1 MVRPHQLAGGAPG
14 GHALDRRVRRRRRD
28 RGDVRLPLRPRDV
41 DDAAAAEVEGA
52 ADRRRAARRVV
63 VRLPRA
69 AREAGGRRV
78 VAGEPADGGAEAA
91 AVVLVHRARRR
102 PRAAVGA
109 RGGARRDRVPRDRQH
124 AVGVALARLRPRA
137 LAVGVDD
144 ARLRRAR
151 RRDVDD
157 VVEYETQHA
166 PRAHQRGRL
175 RRGRRARARAL
186 PVAPRPEERLAAA
199 QVPALVLAAP
209 VLDPLP
215 LLALRLVEVRA
226 AAQGVGPGRAP
237 RRPLRRLPRPLPAE
251 DFLLRDLAVGAAD
264 RHRRHRDAPERG
276 DVSGRLA
283 PQVRLRR
290 GAVPLDPRRQA
301 LELVLVDPVGRCA
314 PRQRLTATH
323 TQLSHPMHLPVP
335 QGWSGSSSTTSS
347 RRCRATATRSSRPSS
362 RPSPTR
368 TTSTTA

>member
-1 MVRPHQLAGGAPG
+1 MFLATLPAAAAAIRLPGLRVGRAGHAQMVAEPAINAPPPTPPYRQEAAQRADRRPVVRPHQLAGGAPG

-41 DDAAAAEVEGA
+41 DDAAAAGLLGA

-102 PRAAVGA
+102 AGAAVGA

-157 VVEYETQHA
+157 VVE
-166 PRAHQRGRL
+166 
-175 RRGRRARARAL
+175 
-186 PVAPRPEERLAAA
+186 V
-199 QVPALVLAAP
+199 
-209 VLDPLP
+209 
-215 LLALRLVEVRA
+215 
-226 AAQGVGPGRAP
+226 
-237 RRPLRRLPRPLPAE
+237 
-251 DFLLRDLAVGAAD
+251 
-264 RHRRHRDAPERG
+264 
-276 DVSGRLA
+276 
-283 PQVRLRR
+283 
-290 GAVPLDPRRQA
+290 
-301 LELVLVDPVGRCA
+301 
-314 PRQRLTATH
+314 
-323 TQLSHPMHLPVP
+323 
-335 QGWSGSSSTTSS
+335 
-347 RRCRATATRSSRPSS
+347 
-362 RPSPTR
+362 
-368 TTSTTA
+368 